1 MKDFRHLRVWDEAHQ
16 LTLKIY
22 RATGRFPR
30 EEVYGLT
37 SQMRRCSMSIGANI
51 AEGCGKRG
59 NNEFQRY
66 LVIASGSASELD
78 YELLLAQDLG
88 YLDEPTDRSF
98 HEDLTRLRKMLS
110 ALLQKVD
117 GERSAAKC

>member
-37 SQMRRCSMSIGANI
+37 SQMPRCSMSIGRQH
-51 AEGCGKRG
+51 C
-59 NNEFQRY
+59 
-66 LVIASGSASELD
+66 
-78 YELLLAQDLG
+78 
-88 YLDEPTDRSF
+88 
-98 HEDLTRLRKMLS
+98 
-110 ALLQKVD
+110 
-117 GERSAAKC
+117 